1 MSPSAKE
8 FETALQELR
17 RLSSRGDWLLRTYR
31 GSYFPGFIAGLQDNL
46 DTIRANELLS
56 RLVRAM
62 LEVASALRLGATERG
77 LIHPQQ
83 S

>member
-31 GSYFPGFIAGLQDNL
+31 GSYFPKFIAGLQDNL
-46 DTIRANELLS
+46 DTI
-56 RLVRAM
+56 
-62 LEVASALRLGATERG
+62 
-77 LIHPQQ
+77 
-83 S
+83 